1 MHASHQFRHFADDS
15 DFIGKV
21 VLSHDELMAAE
32 YQWCDGWYYLQPKET
47 PAVEEE
53 DSCSLTRAM
62 TGPPRLQTRDPA
74 ETEISQRA
82 TISVAGHL
90 ASKPSFR
97 VRRNTVGDMSSSD
110 EEGGD
115 VFRRKGTTGRLGLLR
130 LRYRYAASV
139 SDETLSKDERDKL
152 QSAALTHALRNR
164 DRSEPVGHMKI
175 SIVEAQNLPKMDIFG
190 TCDPFVQ
197 IQFEGNTYKTE
208 VVKQT
213 LAPEWNQSWSLEVH
227 RLDSPIS
234 MVVYDW
240 DRGVDGKDSDY
251 DSCGDAVF
259 DIEHELEGELEFDK
273 WIAIFQKIK
282 GIDRARGSVRVKLEY
297 IPALGFAPGALN
309 KQPKPKRDMMAMV
322 DLTLVKGDNLPAMD
336 DFGSSDPYCV
346 VTVSGPV
353 QPSQTFKTA
362 VMTQTVNPQWTHK
375 LSIKVVDPEAV
386 VKIEVFDEDYTA
398 DEFMGGMQIP
408 VMTLISDTNA
418 EEHWYRLYDEVATQQ
433 GGALEVVDNGQLR
446 DLTCPLGTLF
456 IRKEVHLVPAL
467 DAIPENCLGKLCIR
481 ISDIRGL
488 FLHMKPKAAKKNLHD
503 LFVQV
508 TVGADR
514 RFTRLN
520 SKESVQWKDS
530 AEPNATWNETFGFYI
545 SSLRMVIRAD
555 VCAWDLLGDHRV
567 LASASCAMSEA
578 IHLGESAS
586 SPAKCVSLWGRA
598 SRGPMVPG
606 VPENSVPQQ
615 RGELSLAFEWT
626 PASMFQT
633 LPAGKH
639 KSSLKSALRNVLMA
653 RRLSKPK
660 QSTSLWK
667 KVSTAVYSK
676 VFAQQQNVVGQA
688 RLAGAF
694 AYVVPTVHLVQLT
707 DIAPELVEIF
717 ELDARDGDERQFS
730 VYAELVWNGVT
741 VSRTPVVQAGTAWD
755 HIFTL
760 PPTCSTD
767 TNCMLINVYA
777 KGKIGTNVSP
787 PLSGTA
793 IHFNGL
799 HSQQT
804 TQSGPTKLPIGWEAH
819 YDSSHQAN
827 YYVNTATG
835 ESSWLTPRS
844 AEEEAAATK
853 IQRMV
858 RARAVRARL
867 RSETAAAVKIQRIIR
882 GCTARTTL
890 RNMTWKHAEVFA
902 YLDVQRDSKLSK
914 TEIGELL
921 VRLRSEAFGETA
933 DAQWLALKEGELD
946 RVYDDMDAVDRLIS
960 AEKFAQWWEDQGGWD
975 YSRNP
980 SKWGPGE
987 NLAAHEELM
996 KEVSLLQ
1003 EEVSLLQNEAAKD
1016 AAAIRIQSVVRGR
1029 NVRSRY
1035 LHVQGGLTAA
1045 TAAAV
1050 EDEDGLASAMA
1061 EMQGLQ
1067 EGAEEYAAAV
1077 TIQRNA
1083 RGLKDLEEETA
1094 SLSVAAELTSQLLQ
1108 FGVQRRVEV
1117 PQEVLAVENVAMQ
1130 IQVDLEEETASSLSQ
1145 LKTAGDGADPQA
1157 VTDTAGKDGS
1167 ALADTMAELQAK
1179 IDQSFSEP
1187 ATAGNDG
1194 HTIRDTALESDPTLA
1209 GAMAELQ
1216 GLVAEVDKSF
1226 GESNSAGGPHSTT
1239 DSAAQDQSALV
1250 NMSPKLI
1257 LGEFPGE
1264 MVQAAAQIQAV
1275 QRGRMVRSGYSPPS
1289 SVQARAQK
1297 SEEAADSTEL
1307 EHAPELTPLPKEDGT
1322 AVLLLGCVKMLAGG
1336 VRGFPRKPYAFNL
1349 IAPDTTVRFG
1359 TAQQAPG
1366 QLTVCVVSE
1375 QAKQLAED
1383 HRSKIRRGR
1392 VQLLLHRAM
1401 GLRVLSHLQSDGSP
1415 RSRRVYCTVSV
1426 ASSINAPWH
1435 SKNVQTEPQLAPD
1448 HYRTA
1453 DALEGSVATLET
1465 LWDESTVVSVLGD
1478 DTFIEIRVFDSTLV
1492 EPIACVGL
1500 PISLLKRSL
1509 SRYVVALHDPTD
1521 PSKAFQRGIRDVS
1534 GEDLDS
1540 CSLGVL
1546 EFSCSCKWKGYHGE
1560 SHIED
1565 VVIDAVTQAS

>member
-82 TISVAGHL
+82 TSVA
-90 ASKPSFR
+90 SRPSFR

-208 VVKQT
+208 VVRQT

-273 WIAIFQKIK
+273 WIAIFQKIN

-481 ISDIRGL
+481 VSDIRGL

-567 LASASCAMSEA
+567 LASASCAVSEA

-586 SPAKCVSLWGRA
+586 SPAKFVSLWGRA

-667 KVSTAVYSK
+667 KVSKAVYSK

-694 AYVVPTVHLVQLT
+694 AYVVPTVHLVKLT

-741 VSRTPVVQAGTAWD
+741 VSRTPVVQAGMAWD

-767 TNCMLINVYA
+767 TNSMLINVYA
-777 KGKIGTNVSP
+777 KGKIATNVSP

-799 HSQQT
+799 NSQQT
-804 TQSGPTKLPIGWEAH
+804 RPTKLPIGWEAH

-844 AEEEAAATK
+844 MEEEAAATK

-882 GCTARTTL
+882 GCTARTTV

-946 RVYDDMDAVDRLIS
+946 HVYDDMDAVDGMIP
-960 AEKFAQWWEDQGGWD
+960 AEKFVQWWEDQGGWD

-980 SKWGPGE
+980 SKWGPDE
-987 NLAAHEELM
+987 NLAAHEERM
-996 KEVSLLQ
+996 KEVSVLQ
-1003 EEVSLLQNEAAKD
+1003 EEISLLQNEAAKD
-1016 AAAIRIQSVVRGR
+1016 ASAIRIGDAVC
-1029 NVRSRY
+1029 
-1035 LHVQGGLTAA
+1035 
-1045 TAAAV
+1045 AV
-1050 EDEDGLASAMA
+1050 EQEDAGNVPRVKEAGELELKPEPEPEPEHTLDAEAAMEVETERMEKKLHAKSKEELVTAPGTQMELKSEPEIEPNAKPQDSGRGVAELQGLEAEIDTSFNGEEGGDGLA
-1061 EMQGLQ
+1061 
-1067 EGAEEYAAAV
+1067 
-1077 TIQRNA
+1077 
-1083 RGLKDLEEETA
+1083 D
-1094 SLSVAAELTSQLLQ
+1094 
-1108 FGVQRRVEV
+1108 
-1117 PQEVLAVENVAMQ
+1117 
-1130 IQVDLEEETASSLSQ
+1130 
-1145 LKTAGDGADPQA
+1145 
-1157 VTDTAGKDGS
+1157 
-1167 ALADTMAELQAK
+1167 
-1179 IDQSFSEP
+1179 
-1187 ATAGNDG
+1187 
-1194 HTIRDTALESDPTLA
+1194 
-1209 GAMAELQ
+1209 AMAELQ
-1216 GLVAEVDKSF
+1216 GLEAEIDTSF
-1226 GESNSAGGPHSTT
+1226 NGEEGG
-1239 DSAAQDQSALV
+1239 
-1250 NMSPKLI
+1250 
-1257 LGEFPGE
+1257 
-1264 MVQAAAQIQAV
+1264 
-1275 QRGRMVRSGYSPPS
+1275 
-1289 SVQARAQK
+1289 
-1297 SEEAADSTEL
+1297 
-1307 EHAPELTPLPKEDGT
+1307 DG
-1322 AVLLLGCVKMLAGG
+1322 L
-1336 VRGFPRKPYAFNL
+1336 
-1349 IAPDTTVRFG
+1349 
-1359 TAQQAPG
+1359 
-1366 QLTVCVVSE
+1366 
-1375 QAKQLAED
+1375 
-1383 HRSKIRRGR
+1383 
-1392 VQLLLHRAM
+1392 
-1401 GLRVLSHLQSDGSP
+1401 
-1415 RSRRVYCTVSV
+1415 
-1426 ASSINAPWH
+1426 
-1435 SKNVQTEPQLAPD
+1435 
-1448 HYRTA
+1448 A
-1453 DALEGSVATLET
+1453 DAMAELQGLEAEIDTSFNGEEGGDGLADAMAELQGLEA
-1465 LWDESTVVSVLGD
+1465 E
-1478 DTFIEIRVFDSTLV
+1478 
-1492 EPIACVGL
+1492 
-1500 PISLLKRSL
+1500 
-1509 SRYVVALHDPTD
+1509 
-1521 PSKAFQRGIRDVS
+1521 
-1534 GEDLDS
+1534 
-1540 CSLGVL
+1540 
-1546 EFSCSCKWKGYHGE
+1546 
-1560 SHIED
+1560 
-1565 VVIDAVTQAS
+1565 